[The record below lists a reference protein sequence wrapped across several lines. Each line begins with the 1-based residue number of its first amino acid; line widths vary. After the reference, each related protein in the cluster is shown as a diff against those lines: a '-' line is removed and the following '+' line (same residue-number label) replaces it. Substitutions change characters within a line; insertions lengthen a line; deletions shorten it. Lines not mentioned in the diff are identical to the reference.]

1 MRYSRLAYAPLAAL
15 TVLVTATPALA
26 QFNSTISVTPTGT
39 TGTGSGSQ
47 NFSGIIYQGFIV
59 FTWIA
64 GIAAVFYL
72 LLSGFQYITAGGDG
86 EKAGKARTGIVNAII
101 GIIILMAAFFIFN
114 AARNAGNGVTST
126 TGVNGSL

>member
-114 AARNAGNGVTST
+114 AARNAG
-126 TGVNGSL
+126 TGLSSGNVSGNL

>member
-1 MRYSRLAYAPLAAL
+1 MKLRTLAYAPLAFT
-15 TVLVTATPALA
+15 TVLMSSQLALA
-26 QFNSTISVTPTGT
+26 AGATDFGSNARLNVNTTSTGK
-39 TGTGSGSQ
+39 
-47 NFSGIIYQGFIV
+47 FSDIINQGFIV

-114 AARNAGNGVTST
+114 AARNAG
-126 TGVNGSL
+126 TGLSSGNVSGNL